1 MRYLIIILLL
11 LSCNDKPDNV
21 KSFENY
27 LGKDKAESLNLA
39 IKAWDDFVSNNR
51 GTKSSTEFS
60 FQFLQTLMVSW
71 DSLDKWKVDCKQ
83 FTAVIDKIKKT
94 DFEKEFWMYSNE
106 TYDDME
112 VIQYYVD
119 VKNKNYTSEP
129 FATLKHNGDLEEILE
144 LPETEGKPIEDCE
157 PRIRRSLSLHS
168 KIISGIHKYSNDD
181 FVREGAEI
189 EIEFGHVS
197 PSIIIGGILENK
209 ERVDFSNYFTKVYI
223 TQTIFYDFIYINTC
237 ENRK

>member
-11 LSCNDKPDNV
+11 LSCNNKEVNI

-39 IKAWDDFVSNNR
+39 IRAWDDFVSNNR
-51 GTKSSTEFS
+51 GAKSTTEFS
-60 FQFLQTLMVSW
+60 FFFLQTLMVSW

-83 FTAVIDKIKKT
+83 FTAVIDKIRKT
-94 DFEKEFWMYSNE
+94 DFEKEFWRYTNE

-112 VIQYYVD
+112 VIKYYFEI
-119 VKNKNYTSEP
+119 KNKNYISEP
-129 FATLKHNGDLEEILE
+129 FDTIQYSDDFEEILE
-144 LPETEGKPIEDCE
+144 IPETEGKPIEYYE
-157 PRIRRSLSLHS
+157 PQIRRLSSLHS

-189 EIEFGHVS
+189 TIEAGHLS
-197 PSIIIGGILENK
+197 PSIIIRGILENK
-209 ERVDFSNYFTKVYI
+209 ERVDFSNYFTKAFI
-223 TQTIFYDFIYINTC
+223 IQTIFYDFIYGNTC
-237 ENRK
+237 ENMR

>member
-1 MRYLIIILLL
+1 MRYLIVILLL

-39 IKAWDDFVSNNR
+39 IKAWDDFVNNNR

-60 FQFLQTLMVSW
+60 LHFLQTLMVSW
-71 DSLDKWKVDCKQ
+71 DSLDKWKVDCEQ
-83 FTAVIDKIKKT
+83 FTAVIDEIKKT

-112 VIQYYVD
+112 VIHYYVD
-119 VKNKNYTSEP
+119 VKNKNYSDEP
-129 FATLKHNGDLEEILE
+129 FDTIKHNDDFEEILE
-144 LPETEGKPIEDCE
+144 VPEPDGETIEDYE
-157 PRIRRSLSLHS
+157 PRIRRLSSLHS

-181 FVREGAEI
+181 FVREGAEMII
-189 EIEFGHVS
+189 EVGHLS
-197 PSIIIGGILENK
+197 PNIIIGGILENK
-209 ERVDFSNYFTKVYI
+209 ERVDFSNYFTKAFI
-223 TQTIFYDFIYINTC
+223 TQTIFYDFIYSNTC

>member
-1 MRYLIIILLL
+1 MRHLIIILLL
-11 LSCNDKPDNV
+11 LSCNNKPDNV

-60 FQFLQTLMVSW
+60 LHFLQTLMVSW

-83 FTAVIDKIKKT
+83 FTAVIDEIKRT
-94 DFEKEFWMYSNE
+94 DFEKEFWMYTNE

-119 VKNKNYTSEP
+119 VINKNYTNEP
-129 FATLKHNGDLEEILE
+129 FDTIKHNDDFEEILE
-144 LPETEGKPIEDCE
+144 VPETEGKPTEDYE
-157 PRIRRSLSLHS
+157 PQIRRLSSLHS
-168 KIISGIHKYSNDD
+168 KIISGIHKYSDDD

-189 EIEFGHVS
+189 TIEVGHLS
-197 PSIIIGGILENK
+197 PTIIIGGILENK
-209 ERVDFSNYFTKVYI
+209 KRVDFSNYFTKAFI
-223 TQTIFYDFIYINTC
+223 IQTIFYDFIYSNTC
-237 ENRK
+237 ENRR